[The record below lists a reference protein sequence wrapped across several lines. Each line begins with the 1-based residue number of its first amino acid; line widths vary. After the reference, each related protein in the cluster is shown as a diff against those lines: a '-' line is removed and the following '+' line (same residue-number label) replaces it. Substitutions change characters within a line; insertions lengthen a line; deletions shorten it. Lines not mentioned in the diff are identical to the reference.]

1 MIYPYQL
8 NRTPEESEAK
18 EYVEFYRFWAWE
30 YTKRNNEFK
39 EIVSAS
45 KETEEYFSQ
54 IGITDFSMKAK
65 GLTDPHSI
73 VFFEQFI
80 GREFTED
87 EYALYGRAFLG
98 RMRARLHFGFDVG
111 GPMPQREYS
120 SDDILEL
127 LQKEEVPLRPGEPRE
142 RSEGA
147 RLIRQREFQEGI
159 KVLYD
164 GGSPIFGYDALV
176 AIDFDRPISEIQFQI
191 ENVKKEFEIY
201 REIERGG
208 NSFPTDFKTTEIEK
222 IGIQKN
228 PNIQFKIGAENSRA
242 VGIWIWDYIQ
252 NSENPQKRG
261 IISEAVRTLRE
272 RFDLGRLGYDESESR
287 VFRNILAKTQKCI
300 DAAEVL
306 SLS

>member
-8 NRTPEESEAK
+8 NRTPEEAEAK

-45 KETEEYFSQ
+45 KEAEEYFSQ
-54 IGITDFSMKAK
+54 IGITDFSMKAI

-98 RMRARLHFGFDVG
+98 RMRARLHLGFDVG

-127 LQKEEVPLRPGEPRE
+127 LQKGEVPLRPGEPRE

-208 NSFPTDFKTTEIEK
+208 NSFPTDFKTIEIEK

-228 PNIQFKIGAENSRA
+228 PNIQFKIGTDNPRA
-242 VGIWIWDYIQ
+242 IGIWLWDYIQ
-252 NSENPQKRG
+252 NSKNPGKRG
-261 IISEAVRTLRE
+261 MKSEAIRE
-272 RFDLGRLGYDESESR
+272 LKKVFDLAKLGYAETDSR
-287 VFRNILAKTQKCI
+287 TFQNYLDSTSKCI
-300 DAAEVL
+300 EAAEVL
-306 SLS
+306 AMH